1 MAAISSAILAT
12 RLVRVWEIVERG
24 SNISVSSS
32 DRIVSNVLDIW
43 LNPGWADRNDSP
55 SCTAS
60 LSQPMTGSDS
70 LLGPGRS
77 GIGAFGMGEKVEVL
91 TAGSMAPL
99 KLN

>member
-24 SNISVSSS
+24 SNISVSSK
-32 DRIVSNVLDIW
+32 DRIVSKVLEIW
-43 LNPGWADRNDSP
+43 LKPGWADRNDSP

-60 LSQPMTGSDS
+60 RSQPITGSDN

-77 GIGAFGMGEKVEVL
+77 GIGALGMGEKDWVL
-91 TAGSMAPL
+91 TLCSMAPL